1 VAATWHAVDMRA
13 VIPAALYLGVVVGV
27 MVLFN
32 AGFAE
37 AQFLWLA
44 ASFVL
49 GWVTRNP
56 WLTLLPLL
64 AVPIAA
70 PFGYADTYVQ
80 GDPMPIW
87 AEVAFW
93 APVHALTVLVA
104 CGGRGLYERRRGSRA
119 GRRTQVE

>member
-1 VAATWHAVDMRA
+1 MRTA
-13 VIPAALYLGVVVGV
+13 IALYLGVVGGV

-37 AQFLWLA
+37 AQFIWLA

-49 GWVTRNP
+49 GWSTRNP
-56 WLTLLPLL
+56 WLALLPLL

-70 PFGYADTYVQ
+70 PFGYGDASVQ

-87 AEVAFW
+87 AEVMLW
-93 APVHALTVLVA
+93 APVHALIVLIG
-104 CGGRGLYERRRGSRA
+104 CGGRAFYESRRATGA
-119 GRRTQVE
+119 GRSTQIE

>member
-1 VAATWHAVDMRA
+1 MLSAMRIA
-13 VIPAALYLGVVVGV
+13 IPAALYLGVVAGV

-32 AGFAE
+32 TGFAE
-37 AQFLWLA
+37 AQFIWLA

-49 GWVTRNP
+49 GWTTRNP
-56 WLTLLPLL
+56 WLALLPLL

-87 AEVAFW
+87 AAVAFW
-93 APVHALTVLVA
+93 APVHALMVLVA
-104 CGGRGLYERRRGSRA
+104 CGGRGLYERRRGSPA
-119 GRRTQVE
+119 DRRTQVE